1 MSGNINFTQK
11 NNQPMVIQQGR
22 KTPEQYSE
30 WLPVNFAEQLNNMV
44 NTKMRFGDFGAS
56 VTNLNAEYKCYYS
69 PNFGFTST
77 EVIYKDD
84 KGNLVAKANKEDS
97 NGQTIATIYD
107 YKTGRTYST
116 SLHSSYLNSS
126 KFTTISGA
134 GYKITD
140 NGNGYVDANDEIY
153 INQNRLRTTVGDF
166 LNSQA

>member
-1 MSGNINFTQK
+1 MSVNINFTQK
-11 NNQPMVIQQGR
+11 DNQAMVIQQG
-22 KTPEQYSE
+22 KKSPEQYSE

-44 NTKMRFGDFGAS
+44 NTKMKFGDFGAS
-56 VTNLNAEYKCYYS
+56 VTNLSEEYKCYYS
-69 PNFGFTST
+69 PSFTST

-84 KGNLVAKANKEDS
+84 KGNLVAKANKEDL

-107 YKTGRTYST
+107 NKTGRTYST
-116 SLHSSYLNSS
+116 GIHSSYLNSF

-140 NGNGYVDANDEIY
+140 NGNGYVDANDEKY

-166 LNSQA
+166 LNRQA